1 MKLNIIA
8 VGQRPPVWVS
18 EAFVDYAKRFSAELN
33 VRLTEIPLRK
43 RTSTADINRLM
54 HQEGTDMLKHIASNS
69 LAIALDVQGQSWST
83 PVLVT
88 QLNAWMQQG
97 RDVNFVIGGPEGL
110 APACL
115 DRADKRWSLSALTLP
130 HMLVRVILIE
140 TLYRAWSVVKGFPY
154 HR

>member
-54 HQEGTDMLKHIASNS
+54 HQEGADMLKHIASNS

-88 QLNAWMQQG
+88 QLNAWMQQAG
-97 RDVNFVIGGPEGL
+97 IE
-110 APACL
+110 PAIVL
-115 DRADKRWSLSALTLP
+115 WAIA
-130 HMLVRVILIE
+130 
-140 TLYRAWSVVKGFPY
+140 AG
-154 HR
+154 